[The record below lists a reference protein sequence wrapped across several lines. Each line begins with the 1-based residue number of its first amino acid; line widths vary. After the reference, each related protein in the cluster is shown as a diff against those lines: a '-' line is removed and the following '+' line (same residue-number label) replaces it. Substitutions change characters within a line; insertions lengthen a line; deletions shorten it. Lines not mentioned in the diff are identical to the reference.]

1 MEAFWI
7 SRDRVMNCL
16 LEARGR
22 LVGLAFVLLCSL
34 LSVAIEAENRQQES
48 IGGILSRSYE
58 SSALSSILGRSTN
71 YASPVNKLP
80 EIVPP
85 QEEGLVLDHYA
96 ELIDHYSVYY
106 GLDPNLVRA
115 VIQAES
121 GGNPQAL
128 SPKGAAG
135 LMQLMPDTANQM
147 GATDRFDP
155 EQNIASGTRYLRS
168 LLDRF
173 HSVELA
179 LWAYNAGPGAVRKG
193 VLPLETREY
202 VPQVLRLK
210 RHFARREGS

>member
-1 MEAFWI
+1 MAAFWI
-7 SRDRVMNCL
+7 SRDRAMGCL
-16 LEARGR
+16 FKIRGR
-22 LVGLAFVLLCSL
+22 LVGVAIVLLYPL
-34 LSVAIEAENRQQES
+34 LPVAIEAENREQQS

-58 SSALSSILGRSTN
+58 SSALSGILDRSTN

-80 EIVPP
+80 EIVTL
-85 QEEGLVLDHYA
+85 QEESLVLNPYA
-96 ELIDHYSVYY
+96 ELIDYYSVYY

-121 GGNPQAL
+121 GGNPRAL

-147 GATDRFDP
+147 GAKDRFDP
-155 EQNIASGTRYLRS
+155 EQNIASGTRYLRT

-210 RHFARREGS
+210 RHFAKREGS

>member
-1 MEAFWI
+1 MAAFWI
-7 SRDRVMNCL
+7 LRDRAMDCL
-16 LEARGR
+16 LEVRGR
-22 LVGLAFVLLCSL
+22 LVGVAIVLLCPL
-34 LSVAIEAENRQQES
+34 LSVAIEAENREEES

-71 YASPVNKLP
+71 YASSVNKLP

-121 GGNPQAL
+121 GGNPRAL

-135 LMQLMPDTANQM
+135 LI
-147 GATDRFDP
+147 F
-155 EQNIASGTRYLRS
+155 
-168 LLDRF
+168 
-173 HSVELA
+173 
-179 LWAYNAGPGAVRKG
+179 
-193 VLPLETREY
+193 LEI
-202 VPQVLRLK
+202 
-210 RHFARREGS
+210 